1 MDSAVYLIVP
11 QRTKND
17 IGAYVKS
24 PSDEKRRVL
33 CKVKSVSMN
42 EFYAGARKGL
52 RPDYV
57 LDMQSINYRG
67 ERYVEYNQE
76 IYQVIRTFH
85 REDDDVM
92 EVYIGRSK

>member
-42 EFYAGARKGL
+42 EFYAGAQKGL

-57 LDMQSINYRG
+57 LEMQSINYRG

-76 IYQVIRTFH
+76 TYQVIRTFH

>member
-17 IGAYVKS
+17 IGSYVTS
-24 PSDEKRRVL
+24 PSDQKRRVL

-42 EFYAGARKGL
+42 EFYVGAQKGI

-57 LDMQSINYRG
+57 LDMQAINYRG
-67 ERYVEYNQE
+67 EQYAEYNNTV
-76 IYQVIRTFH
+76 YQVVRTYH

-92 EVYIGRSK
+92 EVYIGRPK